1 MRIRKN
7 TKLASV
13 LLGYGGERPETYVC
27 HLNQSPWDV
36 IPVTSSGDCELTNL
50 LDSSW
55 FLPLSSSSSS
65 SSTPPPLI
73 HHHQF
78 DGEDNNFNADVS
90 LGDCNGAAVRFNNSM
105 GDSHNLVSVEKLNLN
120 AAEDKYE
127 LELSPDAD
135 EPMDQSDSSSDKKS
149 EDLLE
154 PKSPPVS
161 DEGQADVVTI
171 PAPPK
176 RGRPRGTGKKALASA
191 AASKNPYEFYYYSG
205 FGPRWGRKRGGS
217 DDEKL
222 GLGDNNKRSRSSTS
236 SSSNEEGDKTAA
248 FGSGSV
254 SFDGFDYVEE
264 DYVDVMDEDDESD
277 HGKKK
282 KKDKMIMMKK
292 TIKRGRKPVK
302 ERSLKSLM

>member
-13 LLGYGGERPETYVC
+13 LLATAGYGGERQETYVC

-36 IPVTSSGDCELTNL
+36 IPVTSSGDCDLTNL

-65 SSTPPPLI
+65 SSSPPLL
-73 HHHQF
+73 HQF
-78 DGEDNNFNADVS
+78 NGEDSFNGDVS
-90 LGDCNGAAVRFNNSM
+90 LGDCNGAAVSF
-105 GDSHNLVSVEKLNLN
+105 VTVEKLNLN

-127 LELSPDAD
+127 MSPDAN
-135 EPMDQSDSSSDKKS
+135 EPMDQSDDNSDKIS
-149 EDLLE
+149 ESLPE
-154 PKSPPVS
+154 PNSPFETS
-161 DEGQADVVTI
+161 GDEDQACAVTM

-217 DDEKL
+217 DDEKI
-222 GLGDNNKRSRSSTS
+222 GLGDNNNNNKKSRSSD
-236 SSSNEEGDKTAA
+236 EEGDKTAA

-254 SFDGFDYVEE
+254 SFDYVEE
-264 DYVDVMDEDDESD
+264 DDVDVMDEDEESD

-282 KKDKMIMMKK
+282 RKDKLMKK
-292 TIKRGRKPVK
+292 TIKRARKPVK